1 MVKEKWKD
9 VKNYEGIYQ
18 ISNLGNLKSLTTSNA
33 KIINGTVTGKK
44 YRRVG
49 LTKNKITSNKMF
61 HIIIAEAFFNYKK
74 SSGFIIDHIDNNP
87 LNNRVDNLQ
96 IITQRENC
104 SKDKKGYSSNYIGVS
119 FDKSRNKWVS
129 QIQINGK
136 DKFLGRFINELEASK
151 AYQNK
156 LKEING

>member
-1 MVKEKWKD
+1 MEKEKWKD

-18 ISNLGNLKSLTTSNA
+18 VSNLGNLKSLATSSP
-33 KIINGTVTGKK
+33 KIINGTVTDKK

-61 HIIIAEAFFNYKK
+61 HIIIAEAFFNYNK

-87 LNNRVDNLQ
+87 LNNNIDNLQ

-104 SKDKKGYSSNYIGVS
+104 SKDKKGYSSNYVGVS
-119 FDKSRNKWVS
+119 FDKRRNKWVS

-136 DKFLGRFINELEASK
+136 DKFLGRFISELEASK
-151 AYQNK
+151 SYQNK

>member
-61 HIIIAEAFFNYKK
+61 HIIIKP
-74 SSGFIIDHIDNNP
+74 I
-87 LNNRVDNLQ
+87 
-96 IITQRENC
+96 
-104 SKDKKGYSSNYIGVS
+104 
-119 FDKSRNKWVS
+119 
-129 QIQINGK
+129 
-136 DKFLGRFINELEASK
+136 
-151 AYQNK
+151 
-156 LKEING
+156 